1 MDRRHFIK
9 VGSIAG
15 INLSLADYMYLEA
28 NDKVSKNAKA
38 DSVIYIYLPGGYAT
52 QETFDPKP
60 LSPEEYKGPL
70 QSIKTAI
77 EGVEFNEFF
86 KETAKIADKISIIRS
101 MTHGETAHERGR
113 HDMFTGYRPS
123 AALTYASFG
132 SIVSHELGVRNNL
145 PPYIAIPEIADEYA
159 GAGYLSHA
167 YSPFS
172 LGSRPE
178 DKNFK
183 VRDLTLP
190 DGVTLDR
197 FEKRKN
203 LRSIVSKQFEEKQ
216 SADTVFSMDNF
227 YENAYGLLG
236 SKPAVE
242 AFDLSQENNKT
253 KEAYGKNAAGM
264 RMLLARRLVEA
275 GTRFV
280 TVTYGQWDMHQNIE
294 RGISNNV
301 PSFDKAYAAL
311 INDLDDRGMLDK
323 TLVCIATEFGRTPK
337 INTDAGRDHWP
348 KVFSTVMAGGGIKR
362 GYVHG
367 SSDQTATDVF
377 DKPVTPE
384 DWGATI
390 YNLLGID
397 YNNHL
402 YAPGDRPIKIID
414 NGKVVNDIIA

>member
-1 MDRRHFIK
+1 MNRRNFLTI
-9 VGSIAG
+9 GTLAG
-15 INLSLADYMYLEA
+15 INLSLSDYMYLQA
-28 NDKVSKNAKA
+28 NDKVNKNAKA
-38 DSVIYIYLPGGYAT
+38 NSVIYIYLPGGYAT

-70 QSIKTAI
+70 QSIKTSI
-77 EGVEFNEFF
+77 PGVEFNEFF
-86 KETAKIADKISIIRS
+86 KETAKIADKLSIIRS

-197 FEKRKN
+197 FEKRKD
-203 LRSIVSKQFEEKQ
+203 LRSIVSRQFEEKQ
-216 SADTVFSMDNF
+216 NADTVFAMDNF

-242 AFDLSQENNKT
+242 AFDLSQENDKT

-280 TVTYGQWDMHQNIE
+280 TVTY
-294 RGISNNV
+294 
-301 PSFDKAYAAL
+301 
-311 INDLDDRGMLDK
+311 
-323 TLVCIATEFGRTPK
+323 
-337 INTDAGRDHWP
+337 
-348 KVFSTVMAGGGIKR
+348 
-362 GYVHG
+362 
-367 SSDQTATDVF
+367 
-377 DKPVTPE
+377 
-384 DWGATI
+384 
-390 YNLLGID
+390 
-397 YNNHL
+397 
-402 YAPGDRPIKIID
+402 
-414 NGKVVNDIIA
+414 